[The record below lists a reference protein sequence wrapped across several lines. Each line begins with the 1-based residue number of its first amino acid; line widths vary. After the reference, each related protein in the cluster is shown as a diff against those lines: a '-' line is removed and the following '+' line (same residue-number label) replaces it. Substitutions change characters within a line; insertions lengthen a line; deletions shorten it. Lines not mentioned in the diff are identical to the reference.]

1 MIILAFEEKIL
12 INTVG
17 KLMGIKSNKLDIVLM
32 NAVRYT
38 ACQFVRH
45 VMEHY
50 PSINAYEMTEE
61 NLLTYEE
68 YQEIFEKKQPQV
80 SLLFDTDEGYFSYC
94 VIAPHLLEKG
104 MGIPLNAGNAVA
116 EIEKYLMERETGAK
130 PKVLVVD
137 DSLTIRQG
145 IKKLLGGGYDVSGV
159 SSGVSA
165 IRAITLERPDLI
177 LLDYEMPVCDGRYVL
192 EMLRSEAEFADIPV
206 IFLTSKDDPES
217 VKKVLELKPDG
228 YLLKYLK
235 PTEIKRRVDEFLRG
249 RKIIV

>member
-1 MIILAFEEKIL
+1 
-12 INTVG
+12 
-17 KLMGIKSNKLDIVLM
+17 
-32 NAVRYT
+32 
-38 ACQFVRH
+38 
-45 VMEHY
+45 
-50 PSINAYEMTEE
+50 
-61 NLLTYEE
+61 
-68 YQEIFEKKQPQV
+68 
-80 SLLFDTDEGYFSYC
+80 
-94 VIAPHLLEKG
+94 
-104 MGIPLNAGNAVA
+104 
-116 EIEKYLMERETGAK
+116 MERETGAK

-177 LLDYEMPVCDGRYVL
+177 LLDYEMPVCDGTYKRMKNYSV
-192 EMLRSEAEFADIPV
+192 DIPV

>member
-1 MIILAFEEKIL
+1 MGKNARLVNIYIKIHNKHTLTLEDLKYLSKYDPECFEKTCKNIVYKIPETKEILQPIKEEQ
-12 INTVG
+12 T
-17 KLMGIKSNKLDIVLM
+17 
-32 NAVRYT
+32 
-38 ACQFVRH
+38 
-45 VMEHY
+45 
-50 PSINAYEMTEE
+50 TEP
-61 NLLTYEE
+61 LLP
-68 YQEIFEKKQPQV
+68 IFEKKQPQV

-104 MGIPLNAGNAVA
+104 IGIPLNAGNAVA

-145 IKKLLGGGYDVSGV
+145 IKKLLGGDYDVSGV